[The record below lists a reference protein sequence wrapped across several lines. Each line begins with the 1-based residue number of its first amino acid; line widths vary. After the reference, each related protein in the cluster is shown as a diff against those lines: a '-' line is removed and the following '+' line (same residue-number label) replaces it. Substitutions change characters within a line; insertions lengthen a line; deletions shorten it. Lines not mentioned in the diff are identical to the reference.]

1 MGLIDN
7 IKTYGEGLN
16 LNSEKNNLFQD
27 FIEKGFPS
35 IKDEEWKYTSLRK
48 LVKNDFKI
56 EDDATD
62 ILGKEIDN
70 YSLSFEN
77 RILFVNGNLISK
89 PSIKGV
95 TISDFSENNISND
108 SAMESLNSSLAN
120 KGFTISVEK
129 NIVVE
134 NPIEILFF
142 TKCETDSFQQYRN
155 QITIGGN
162 SEIKI
167 VERIQ
172 NISDSSCFVNHF
184 TQIKVA
190 KNSNIEYNK
199 IQNNTDNSALID
211 TLNIFQESDSN
222 CKVNTLIFGGQFTRN
237 NLNFEQNGSN
247 CDSFMNGI
255 SILDYNQFAD
265 NHTFVDHKKAD
276 CRSNE
281 MYKGI
286 YLGNSKGVFNGKIMV
301 RPDAQKIDAFQSNNN
316 LLLSDHS
323 TIDSKP
329 QLEIYA
335 DDVKCSHGCT
345 IGQLDEDAMFYMR
358 SRGIPQKEAKA
369 VLTFAF
375 ASEALENITISQ
387 VKERASKLIASKLNV
402 DLNFNL

>member
-56 EDDATD
+56 EDDATN
-62 ILGKEIDN
+62 ILEKEIDN
-70 YSLSFEN
+70 YSLNFKN

-89 PSIKGV
+89 PTIKGV
-95 TISDFSENNISND
+95 NISDFSENNISKD
-108 SAMESLNSSLAN
+108 SVMESLNSSLAN

-142 TKCETDSFQQYRN
+142 TNSETDSFQQYRN

-184 TQIKVA
+184 TQIKV
-190 KNSNIEYNK
+190 
-199 IQNNTDNSALID
+199 Q
-211 TLNIFQESDSN
+211 
-222 CKVNTLIFGGQFTRN
+222 
-237 NLNFEQNGSN
+237 
-247 CDSFMNGI
+247 
-255 SILDYNQFAD
+255 
-265 NHTFVDHKKAD
+265 
-276 CRSNE
+276 
-281 MYKGI
+281 
-286 YLGNSKGVFNGKIMV
+286 
-301 RPDAQKIDAFQSNNN
+301 
-316 LLLSDHS
+316 
-323 TIDSKP
+323 
-329 QLEIYA
+329 
-335 DDVKCSHGCT
+335 
-345 IGQLDEDAMFYMR
+345 
-358 SRGIPQKEAKA
+358 
-369 VLTFAF
+369 
-375 ASEALENITISQ
+375 
-387 VKERASKLIASKLNV
+387 IA
-402 DLNFNL
+402 